1 MPWLGRGIRTIQM
14 VSPPSALQARQW
26 RGSLGPV
33 RQRRPNT
40 SGRNALP
47 EMQEQ
52 QNGKTTRTGQPR
64 PSQRQLRVGETVR
77 KELSDI
83 LTRGRFSDP
92 DLDGVIVTIP
102 EVRMTPDL
110 RLATCLVM
118 PLGGVN
124 AENVEKALNRS
135 AKYLRGQVS
144 RRLTM
149 KYMPDL
155 RFVLDTRFD
164 DDDRIGTL
172 LHSPEVSRDLDA
184 DEEDGDPTKD

>member
-1 MPWLGRGIRTIQM
+1 M
-14 VSPPSALQARQW
+14 ARHH
-26 RGSLGPV
+26 
-33 RQRRPNT
+33 
-40 SGRNALP
+40 
-47 EMQEQ
+47 
-52 QNGKTTRTGQPR
+52 GQDSHG

-83 LTRGRFSDP
+83 FTCGAFSDP

-124 AENVEKALNRS
+124 TDKVEKALNRS

-172 LHSPEVSRDLDA
+172 LHSPEVARDLDTP
-184 DEEDGDPTKD
+184 EDDK

>member
-1 MPWLGRGIRTIQM
+1 MARHHGQDSRG
-14 VSPPSALQARQW
+14 
-26 RGSLGPV
+26 
-33 RQRRPNT
+33 
-40 SGRNALP
+40 
-47 EMQEQ
+47 
-52 QNGKTTRTGQPR
+52 

-83 LTRGRFSDP
+83 LTRGELSDP

-118 PLGGVN
+118 PLGGKN
-124 AENVEKALNRS
+124 ADKVEKALNRS
-135 AKYLRGQVS
+135 AKYLRGLVS

-164 DDDRIGTL
+164 DDDRIESL
-172 LHSPEVSRDLDA
+172 LHSPDVAKDLEN
-184 DEEDGDPTKD
+184 DEGEES

>member
-1 MPWLGRGIRTIQM
+1 M
-14 VSPPSALQARQW
+14 ARQNAQDS
-26 RGSLGPV
+26 RG
-33 RQRRPNT
+33 
-40 SGRNALP
+40 
-47 EMQEQ
+47 
-52 QNGKTTRTGQPR
+52 
-64 PSQRQLRVGETVR
+64 PSQRQLKVGETVR

-83 LTRGRFSDP
+83 FTRGEFSNP
-92 DLDGVIVTIP
+92 DLDGAIVTIP

-118 PLGGVN
+118 PLGGKN
-124 AENVEKALNRS
+124 AERVEKALNRS

-164 DDDRIGTL
+164 DDDRIDTL
-172 LHSPEVSRDLDA
+172 LHSPGVSRDLGND
-184 DEEDGDPTKD
+184 DNRED

>member
-1 MPWLGRGIRTIQM
+1 M
-14 VSPPSALQARQW
+14 ARQNA
-26 RGSLGPV
+26 
-33 RQRRPNT
+33 QD
-40 SGRNALP
+40 SG
-47 EMQEQ
+47 
-52 QNGKTTRTGQPR
+52 G
-64 PSQRQLRVGETVR
+64 PSQRQLKVGETVR

-83 LTRGRFSDP
+83 FTRGEFSDP
-92 DLDGVIVTIP
+92 DLDGAIVTIP

-118 PLGGVN
+118 PLGGKN
-124 AENVEKALNRS
+124 AERVEKALNRS

-172 LHSPEVSRDLDA
+172 LHSPGVSRDLGND
-184 DEEDGDPTKD
+184 DNRED

>member
-1 MPWLGRGIRTIQM
+1 M
-14 VSPPSALQARQW
+14 ARQNAQDS
-26 RGSLGPV
+26 RG
-33 RQRRPNT
+33 
-40 SGRNALP
+40 
-47 EMQEQ
+47 
-52 QNGKTTRTGQPR
+52 
-64 PSQRQLRVGETVR
+64 PSQRQLKVGETVR

-83 LTRGRFSDP
+83 FTRGEFSDP
-92 DLDGVIVTIP
+92 DLDGAIVTIP

-118 PLGGVN
+118 PLGGKN
-124 AENVEKALNRS
+124 AERVEKALNRS

-172 LHSPEVSRDLDA
+172 LHSPGVSRDLGN
-184 DEEDGDPTKD
+184 DENRED

>member
-1 MPWLGRGIRTIQM
+1 M
-14 VSPPSALQARQW
+14 ARQHGQDS
-26 RGSLGPV
+26 RG
-33 RQRRPNT
+33 
-40 SGRNALP
+40 
-47 EMQEQ
+47 
-52 QNGKTTRTGQPR
+52 

-92 DLDGVIVTIP
+92 DLDGVIITIP

-118 PLGGVN
+118 PLGGAN
-124 AENVEKALNRS
+124 AETVEKALNRS
-135 AKYLRGQVS
+135 AKYLRGQVA

-149 KYMPDL
+149 KYTPDM

-164 DDDRIGTL
+164 DDDRIETL
-172 LHSPEVSRDLDA
+172 LHSPEVTRDLNTD
-184 DEEDGDPTKD
+184 DSNSDDD

>member
-1 MPWLGRGIRTIQM
+1 M
-14 VSPPSALQARQW
+14 ARQNAQDS
-26 RGSLGPV
+26 RG
-33 RQRRPNT
+33 
-40 SGRNALP
+40 
-47 EMQEQ
+47 
-52 QNGKTTRTGQPR
+52 
-64 PSQRQLRVGETVR
+64 PSQRQLKVGETVR

-83 LTRGRFSDP
+83 FTRGEFSDP
-92 DLDGVIVTIP
+92 DLDGAIVTIP

-118 PLGGVN
+118 PLGGKN
-124 AENVEKALNRS
+124 AERVEKALNRS

-172 LHSPEVSRDLDA
+172 LHSPGVSRDLGND
-184 DEEDGDPTKD
+184 DNRED

>member
-1 MPWLGRGIRTIQM
+1 MAKHHGHG
-14 VSPPSALQARQW
+14 AK
-26 RGSLGPV
+26 G
-33 RQRRPNT
+33 
-40 SGRNALP
+40 
-47 EMQEQ
+47 
-52 QNGKTTRTGQPR
+52 

-83 LTRGRFSDP
+83 LTRGEFQDP
-92 DLDGVIVTIP
+92 ALEGTIITIP

-118 PLGGVN
+118 PLGGGDG
-124 AENVEKALNRS
+124 EKVAAALNKS

-164 DDDRIGTL
+164 DDDRIGSL
-172 LHSPEVSRDLDA
+172 LHSPGVSRDLDVN
-184 DEEDGDPTKD
+184 DENDD

>member
-1 MPWLGRGIRTIQM
+1 MAKHHGHG
-14 VSPPSALQARQW
+14 AK
-26 RGSLGPV
+26 G
-33 RQRRPNT
+33 
-40 SGRNALP
+40 
-47 EMQEQ
+47 
-52 QNGKTTRTGQPR
+52 

-83 LTRGRFSDP
+83 LTRGEFQDP
-92 DLDGVIVTIP
+92 ALEGAIITVP

-118 PLGGVN
+118 PLGGGDG
-124 AENVEKALNRS
+124 EKVAAALNKS

-164 DDDRIGTL
+164 DDDRIGSL
-172 LHSPEVSRDLDA
+172 LQSGTVARDLDA
-184 DEEDGDPTKD
+184 PGEED

>member
-1 MPWLGRGIRTIQM
+1 MARHNAQDSRG
-14 VSPPSALQARQW
+14 
-26 RGSLGPV
+26 
-33 RQRRPNT
+33 
-40 SGRNALP
+40 
-47 EMQEQ
+47 
-52 QNGKTTRTGQPR
+52 
-64 PSQRQLRVGETVR
+64 PSQRQLKVGETVR

-83 LTRGRFSDP
+83 FTRGEFSDP
-92 DLDGVIVTIP
+92 DLDGAIVTIP

-118 PLGGVN
+118 PLGGKN
-124 AENVEKALNRS
+124 AERVEKALNRS

-172 LHSPEVSRDLDA
+172 LHSPDVSRDLGK
-184 DEEDGDPTKD
+184 DENRED

>member
-1 MPWLGRGIRTIQM
+1 MARHHGQDNRG
-14 VSPPSALQARQW
+14 
-26 RGSLGPV
+26 
-33 RQRRPNT
+33 
-40 SGRNALP
+40 
-47 EMQEQ
+47 
-52 QNGKTTRTGQPR
+52 
-64 PSQRQLRVGETVR
+64 PSQRQLKVGETVR

-83 LTRGRFSDP
+83 LTRGEFSDP
-92 DLDGVIVTIP
+92 DLEGAIVTIP

-118 PLGGVN
+118 PLGGKN
-124 AENVEKALNRS
+124 ADKVEKALNRS
-135 AKYLRGQVS
+135 SRYLRGQVS

-172 LHSPEVSRDLDA
+172 LHSPEVSRDLQGDRNQ
-184 DEEDGDPTKD
+184 ED

>member
-1 MPWLGRGIRTIQM
+1 M
-14 VSPPSALQARQW
+14 ARQHGQDA
-26 RGSLGPV
+26 RG
-33 RQRRPNT
+33 
-40 SGRNALP
+40 
-47 EMQEQ
+47 
-52 QNGKTTRTGQPR
+52 

-83 LTRGRFSDP
+83 LTRGEFSDP

-118 PLGGVN
+118 PLGGKN
-124 AENVEKALNRS
+124 ADKVEQALNRS

-149 KYMPDL
+149 KYMPNL

-164 DDDRIGTL
+164 DDDRIESL
-172 LHSPEVSRDLDA
+172 LHSPEVARDLGQSSKP
-184 DEEDGDPTKD
+184 DEDE

>member
-1 MPWLGRGIRTIQM
+1 MARHHGQDNRG
-14 VSPPSALQARQW
+14 
-26 RGSLGPV
+26 
-33 RQRRPNT
+33 
-40 SGRNALP
+40 
-47 EMQEQ
+47 
-52 QNGKTTRTGQPR
+52 
-64 PSQRQLRVGETVR
+64 PSQRQLKVGETVR

-83 LTRGRFSDP
+83 LTRGEFSDP
-92 DLDGVIVTIP
+92 DLDGAIVTIP

-118 PLGGVN
+118 PLGGKN
-124 AENVEKALNRS
+124 ADRVEKALNRS
-135 AKYLRGQVS
+135 AKYLRGQIS

-172 LHSPEVSRDLDA
+172 LHSPEVSRDLDS
-184 DEEDGDPTKD
+184 DKSRED